1 MLGAVPPTAVTTEK
15 KIPIFPLD
23 TVLFPGAPLSL
34 HIFEPRYKDMIR
46 DCEATGHNPIFG
58 VVYARREGLAVTGC
72 VARIAHI
79 LKRYPDGR
87 LDVLTHGEQRCEILA
102 LDESLSYLQAQV
114 RLLDDDDG
122 PAPRSLREQAVA
134 AHFELL
140 ELAGETDP
148 LPPIDL
154 DRPITFHLVPSLPL
168 SLPVQQA
175 FLSLATDHE
184 RTTMLLRI
192 YDELLPPL
200 RAQAA
205 PVEPVNT
212 NGNGRKVH

>member
-1 MLGAVPPTAVTTEK
+1 VTTEK

-46 DCEATGHNPIFG
+46 DCNASGRDPVFG
-58 VVYARREGLAVTGC
+58 VIYARREGLAVTGC
-72 VARIAHI
+72 VARIARI

-87 LDVLTHGEQRCEILA
+87 LDILTHGEQRCEILA

-114 RLLDDDDG
+114 RLLDDDTG
-122 PAPRSLREQAVA
+122 PAPRELREQAVA

-140 ELAGETDP
+140 ERAGETVP

-154 DRPITFHLVPSLPL
+154 DRPISFHLVPSLPL
-168 SLPVQQA
+168 TLPVQQA

-184 RTTMLLRI
+184 RTAMLIRI
-192 YDELLPPL
+192 YEELLPPL
-200 RAQAA
+200 RARASSLDS
-205 PVEPVNT
+205 T
-212 NGNGRKVH
+212 GSNGNGRKVH